1 MIPAGVRIFVCTDPI
16 DMRYGFDRLAAQA
29 RSCAGQDPQQGGAL
43 FVFSNR
49 GASRLKV
56 LWFDRNGY
64 CLLYKRLHRAVFE
77 LPVPGASSAAVCIDA
92 AALGKLIAGVDRAQ
106 RRARRRKENSR
117 STAHSHLVLVA
128 APASY
133 LANSDA

>member
-16 DMRYGFDRLAAQA
+16 DMRYGFDRLAAAA
-29 RSCAGQDPQQGGAL
+29 RSCAGKDPQHGGAL

-49 GASRLKV
+49 GANRLKV

-64 CLLYKRLHRAVFE
+64 CLLYKRLHRAFFE
-77 LPVPGASSAAVCIDA
+77 LPVPGAPATSVCIDA

-106 RRARRRKENSR
+106 RRARRRKDNSR
-117 STAHSHLVLVA
+117 NDAHPHLSLVA
-128 APASY
+128 TPASS